1 MEAPKAH
8 IHQVGSRM
16 VHLVRERMAGSSEY
30 LALVEG
36 DGVCLANSFN
46 DPSEADGWLENMFRQ
61 LHKDHVCGLGCISL
75 PGSKF
80 LADPARL
87 NELVAVQDHRPH

>member
-8 IHQVGSRM
+8 IHQVGPQM
-16 VHLVRERMAGSSEY
+16 VHLVREPMMDSSEH
-30 LALVEG
+30 LALIEG
-36 DGVCLANSFN
+36 GGVCLANSFI
-46 DPSEADGWLENMFRQ
+46 DPSDADYWLESMFRK

-80 LADPARL
+80 LADPGRL
-87 NELVAVQDHRPH
+87 DELVALGHPRPL

>member
-16 VHLVRERMAGSSEY
+16 VHLVRERMDGSSEY
-30 LALVEG
+30 LALLEG
-36 DGVCLANSFN
+36 GGVCLANSFR
-46 DPSEADGWLENMFRQ
+46 DPSDADYWLESMFRK

-87 NELVAVQDHRPH
+87 NDLVALQDPRPL

>member
-1 MEAPKAH
+1 MEAPKAR
-8 IHQVGSRM
+8 IHQVGSQM
-16 VHLVRERMAGSSEY
+16 VHIVRERMVGSNEY
-30 LALVEG
+30 LALIEG
-36 DGVCLANSFN
+36 GGVCLADSFS
-46 DPSEADGWLENMFRQ
+46 DPSDADSWLERMFRK

-87 NELVAVQDHRPH
+87 NELVALRDPHPL